1 MHCSNSI
8 RMTPSFEVSCSYFV
22 ILAMVA
28 IMAAMLDMLEP
39 RLIVSAT
46 LILRFNLDGT
56 TISQPGWM
64 RGSLTYL
71 CNLAIHIDDVCLA
84 LDCI

>member
-1 MHCSNSI
+1 MV
-8 RMTPSFEVSCSYFV
+8 VSSYFV

-56 TISQPGWM
+56 MISQPGWM
-64 RGSLTYL
+64 RAPWLTFATL
-71 CNLAIHIDDVCLA
+71 PFM
-84 LDCI
+84 